1 MARNTNSGW
10 LSTRVAFAAATL
22 IAGGALVAS
31 AAMYAPA
38 SALADDDQ
46 AVAAQTEADEQIQP
60 QSEDDS
66 ADQGGHLTVSLVANN
81 GTDDVQY
88 DSTTLVAGA
97 YDVPECPFTHPDG
110 WKFVCWSRTPNGI
123 DGGSYLPGSVFEDF
137 NSDFS
142 LYAQWQPAEEDT
154 ITVSFDANGGSGTM
168 DDVNVTIADGYITVP
183 ECTFTAPE
191 GRTFL
196 CWSTTPTG
204 EDGVSLKPGETYG
217 NFTSEFTLYAQWQA
231 AEENRITVHFDANGG
246 SGTMDDQETTLV
258 DGYFVAPECAFTAPT
273 EDQEFEGWSL
283 ESSDGS
289 TAVLYQPGDKIE
301 AFTEDFTLIATWGA
315 KDDAGEITVHFDA
328 DGGVGTM
335 ADQHTSLVAGYFVA
349 PECEF
354 KPITDDLEFKGWS
367 LLSSDGATAVLYQP
381 GDKITDFNED
391 FTLYATWGAKAGN
404 IVVNFDANGGTGTM
418 ENQTTTLVA
427 GYFKVPECD
436 FTAPAG
442 KVFKGWST
450 EKDGSGKLYQPGDMF
465 EDFNDNFTLYAIWG
479 DPAAAATDANKQNNA
494 IAKTGDATDYA
505 PVAAVAG
512 LGAVLAGAAAAAFRK
527 AFKK

>member
-1 MARNTNSGW
+1 MARSTNSGW

-60 QSEDDS
+60 QSGDDS

-168 DDVNVTIADGYITVP
+168 DDVNVTIVDGYITVP

-258 DGYFVAPECAFTAPT
+258 DGYFVAPECQFVAPT
-273 EDQEFEGWSL
+273 EDLEFEGWSL

-289 TAVLYQPGDKIE
+289 
-301 AFTEDFTLIATWGA
+301 
-315 KDDAGEITVHFDA
+315 
-328 DGGVGTM
+328 
-335 ADQHTSLVAGYFVA
+335 
-349 PECEF
+349 
-354 KPITDDLEFKGWS
+354 
-367 LLSSDGATAVLYQP
+367 TAVLYQP

-465 EDFNDNFTLYAIWG
+465 EDFNDDFTLYAIWG
-479 DPAAAATDANKQNNA
+479 DPAAAATDASKQNSA